1 MSARIEWVAGFLPNM
16 GGKALGIGYEEEIA
30 PCLSGQLGGV
40 LIRVTYQSKTGCLT
54 QGAHPGSYNGQD
66 AYSDML
72 VTERKNVA
80 FLERDGENNSLNGQK
95 CRGGKGCLT
104 RNSLMR

>member
-1 MSARIEWVAGFLPNM
+1 MSARIEWAAGFLPNM
-16 GGKALGIGYEEEIA
+16 GGKAFGIGYEEENA

-40 LIRVTYQSKTGCLT
+40 LIKLTYQSKTGCLT

-72 VTERKNVA
+72 VTERRNVDV
-80 FLERDGENNSLNGQK
+80 LEWNGENNGLNSQK
-95 CRGGKGCLT
+95 CRGGAKDA
-104 RNSLMR
+104 